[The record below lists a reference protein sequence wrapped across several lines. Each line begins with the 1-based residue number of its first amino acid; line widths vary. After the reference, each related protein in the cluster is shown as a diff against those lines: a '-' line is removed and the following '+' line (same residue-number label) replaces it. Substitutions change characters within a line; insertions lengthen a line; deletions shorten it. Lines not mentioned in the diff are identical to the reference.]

1 MSHRPPRWQGRLR
14 VRRPFKEDCIPFKP
28 NLIEVKNIGGRW
40 KIVQGSHWILDFE
53 NHEAEARLAF
63 SIIKHY
69 GMTRI
74 CFVGRP
80 DPSMTYF
87 LVGRRGPSGSFPG
100 EDAIG
105 FNPAK
110 IEVKEINGRWKIV
123 ENGHWIMDFEN
134 NAGEA
139 RKAFRIIKRYRFRY
153 ICFVG
158 RPDPS
163 MVYFRS

>member
-1 MSHRPPRWQGRLR
+1 MSRPPRWQGRLKI
-14 VRRPFKEDCIPFKP
+14 RRPVREDCLTFNPDR
-28 NLIEVKNIGGRW
+28 IEVKKVRGRW
-40 KIVQGSHWILDFE
+40 KIIQGRRWLLDFE
-53 NHEAEARLAF
+53 NLEAEARLAF

-69 GMTRI
+69 RMNRS

-87 LVGRRGPSGSFPG
+87 LVGRMAPSGPFPG

-105 FNPAK
+105 FNPAN

-123 ENGHWIMDFEN
+123 EGSHWIMDFES

-139 RKAFRIIKRYRFRY
+139 RQAFNIIKKYGFRY

-163 MVYFRS
+163 LTYFRK